1 MQGTLNIEQL
11 ENVIV
16 EKECYKAECH
26 KPSLW
31 IASVD
36 NRLVYL
42 CEVHILEYRMAK
54 AEAEYKLWG
63 ELKVWL
69 HKNNYE
75 WDTIA

>member
-11 ENVIV
+11 ENVLI

-26 KPSLW
+26 EPSLW
-31 IASVD
+31 IVSVD
-36 NRLVYL
+36 NRLVYM
-42 CEVHILEYRMAK
+42 CEKHMLEYHIAK
-54 AEAEYKLWG
+54 NEAESKLWA